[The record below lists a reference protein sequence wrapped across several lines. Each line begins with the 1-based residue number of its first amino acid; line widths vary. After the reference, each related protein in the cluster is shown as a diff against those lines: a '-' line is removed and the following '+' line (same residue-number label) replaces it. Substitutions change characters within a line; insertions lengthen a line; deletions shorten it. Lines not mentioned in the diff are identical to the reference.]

1 MLIESTGLALIA
13 ALSPTA
19 LLVTAVY
26 LGSAR
31 PKLVTTFYLIGA
43 TAMSLVMA
51 TVLLVVLR
59 DLDLSRADHH
69 APRYAL
75 RLGSGVV
82 MLVAAIVVSRR
93 RTGGVRAPHRHGV
106 VARMV
111 ADPSPTT
118 ALVVGVLVFAPG
130 ATFLASIQ
138 VIATAQAGLELTVT
152 ALLIVVVVNVLL
164 VWLPIVLYVFV
175 RPARQRTWRA
185 STAGYK
191 RTVDRCW
198 HGHSASSV
206 RCWPPTGSTASFS
219 ADRCLEAAA
228 VPTPTVARLNLG
240 MSRQSETELAGRRLA
255 AMTPGLVD
263 LSGERLVDAL
273 LAHVVAELGV
283 DTAVVLVVEQSKSQL
298 VAFASRVVSKRRSC
312 RAFISPS
319 GWDSLDATRRPERR
333 SCSMSSN
340 LGRSSI
346 P

>member
-1 MLIESTGLALIA
+1 MLIESTGLAFIA

-59 DLDLSRADHH
+59 DLDLSRADHR

-111 ADPSPTT
+111 ADPSPAT

-175 RPARQRTWRA
+175 PAR
-185 STAGYK
+185 TATYL
-191 RTVDRCW
+191 
-198 HGHSASSV
+198 
-206 RCWPPTGSTASFS
+206 ASFDGWLQ
-219 ADRCLEAAA
+219 A
-228 VPTPTVARLNLG
+228 N
-240 MSRQSETELAGRRLA
+240 SRQVLAWTLGVV
-255 AMTPGLVD
+255 G
-263 LSGERLVDAL
+263 AL
-273 LAHVVAELGV
+273 LAADGIHGLILG
-283 DTAVVLVVEQSKSQL
+283 
-298 VAFASRVVSKRRSC
+298 
-312 RAFISPS
+312 
-319 GWDSLDATRRPERR
+319 
-333 SCSMSSN
+333 
-340 LGRSSI
+340 
-346 P
+346 

>member
-1 MLIESTGLALIA
+1 MLIESTGLAFIA

-51 TVLLVVLR
+51 TVLLVV
-59 DLDLSRADHH
+59 SATSTSAVPTT

-82 MLVAAIVVSRR
+82 MLVATIVVSRR
-93 RTGGVRAPHRHGV
+93 RTRGVRAPHRHGV

-111 ADPSPTT
+111 ADPSPAT

-175 RPARQRTWRA
+175 PAR
-185 STAGYK
+185 TATYL
-191 RTVDRCW
+191 
-198 HGHSASSV
+198 
-206 RCWPPTGSTASFS
+206 ASFDGWLQ
-219 ADRCLEAAA
+219 A
-228 VPTPTVARLNLG
+228 N
-240 MSRQSETELAGRRLA
+240 SRQVLAWTLGVV
-255 AMTPGLVD
+255 G
-263 LSGERLVDAL
+263 AL
-273 LAHVVAELGV
+273 LAADGIHGLILG
-283 DTAVVLVVEQSKSQL
+283 
-298 VAFASRVVSKRRSC
+298 
-312 RAFISPS
+312 
-319 GWDSLDATRRPERR
+319 
-333 SCSMSSN
+333 
-340 LGRSSI
+340 
-346 P
+346 